1 MHTVRMVGGDLAPR
15 NIDIATRRTDA
26 DVDDNRRASCFRD
39 YAPQI
44 GKLFAFVSAVPTTK
58 MRLIVRSASAPPH

>member
-26 DVDDNRRASCFRD
+26 DVDAIGAPPAPRLRA
-39 YAPQI
+39 AI
-44 GKLFAFVSAVPTTK
+44 GKLFRFVSAVPTTK